1 MKYNIKNE
9 MMDLLKI
16 QEQKPVEAYIG
27 PFTFE
32 KVNEILIETKA
43 FLNQNEPDR
52 LKSKR
57 VYSVLVETME
67 NVLKHAKKD
76 PENSE
81 AALLIYREDEK
92 YLVYVGNFVEK
103 EDASSFKKR
112 IEYLMD
118 KTPEQLKEL
127 KMQQLKEGTISEKGG
142 AGLGLI
148 DIVMK
153 GSNSLNC
160 EVKLLQKDDC
170 LFVLIIS
177 VI

>member
-9 MMDLLKI
+9 MMSLLKM
-16 QEQKPVEAYIG
+16 QENKPVEAYIG

-43 FLNQNEPDR
+43 FLNVNETDK

-57 VYSVLVETME
+57 VYSVLVETLE
-67 NVLKHAKKD
+67 NVLKHAKTD
-76 PENSE
+76 TDNSE
-81 AALLIYREDEK
+81 AALLIYKEDQK
-92 YLVYVGNFVEK
+92 YLVYVGNFIEK
-103 EDASSFKKR
+103 EDATSFKKR

-118 KTPEQLKEL
+118 KTPEQLKKI
-127 KMQQLKEGTISEKGG
+127 KMQQLKDGSISDKGG

-160 EVKLLQKDDC
+160 EVKLLQKEDC
-170 LFVLIIS
+170 LLVLIIS
-177 VI
+177 II